1 MEGSDGGGVLLWFC
15 LGCPASAS
23 VLFSSF
29 RFPFLIPFFLVFCF
43 FLVESL
49 DLGYYLYYMPSYL
62 AWSTGFLKGWRVLKK
77 DKFQFC
83 RVVRSEGT

>member
-1 MEGSDGGGVLLWFC
+1 M
-15 LGCPASAS
+15 
-23 VLFSSF
+23 
-29 RFPFLIPFFLVFCF
+29 
-43 FLVESL
+43 
-49 DLGYYLYYMPSYL
+49 YYMPSYL